1 MKKNFKKSIRNALA
15 LILCIVT
22 VLLGL
27 CSCSSEKK
35 DGKETEA
42 DSAAVQNNAAA
53 EENAAV
59 GTGKEISI
67 TDSDYVNVKYVS
79 RSSEVQTL
87 YSGHVRPEIEV
98 DYVKLGNAIGKE
110 GLKRYSKNVL
120 GSTEEEADYYV
131 QSINEYTVKAAF
143 KVEMKEEYECVKN
156 GDKITLKV
164 VPARD
169 NVTVE
174 EIATAMGI
182 SIQEEADITVSGL
195 EEGLKEIDFIGDLDK
210 YIVYSGANGD
220 CKAEFDF
227 SSVTEPIVI
236 ENKFYLNTI
245 SNGFEIVYQNESLG
259 RFGYFMRDL
268 KDEDDEKYLSNATNL
283 TEGDVL
289 SVKINIKTNTADK
302 LIALGYIPAAYEC
315 EVTVPDRG
323 EYLTS
328 KDQLTEAD
336 VNEVKQFVTNE
347 LTAKYTDVEICSA
360 HFATIKP
367 GIACDAN
374 DKIRIY
380 VVYGRNS
387 FGSKSYYCYVINAL
401 SKNDAGEFNFKMLKE
416 SDGYQN
422 SAANMEANLN
432 GDFTYEKLF

>member
-15 LILCIVT
+15 LILCVVT

-67 TDSDYVNVKYVS
+67 TDYVDVNYVS
-79 RSSEVQTL
+79 RSSEVQIL

-98 DYVKLGNAIGKE
+98 KYTELGNAIGKE
-110 GLKRYSKNVL
+110 GLKRYSINVL
-120 GSTEEEADYYV
+120 GNTEEEADYYV

-143 KVEMKEEYECVKN
+143 EIEMKEEYKCVKN

-182 SIQEEADITVSGL
+182 SIQEETDIIVTGL

-220 CKAEFDF
+220 CKAKFDF

-236 ENKFYLNTI
+236 ENKFYLNPT
-245 SNGFEIVYQNESLG
+245 SNGFEIVHQNESLG
-259 RFGYFMRDL
+259 SFGYFMRDL
-268 KDEDDEKYLSNATNL
+268 KDEDDEDYFSNATNL

-289 SVKINIKTNTADK
+289 SVKITIGTNTADK

-323 EYLTS
+323 EYIAS

-336 VNEVKQFVTNE
+336 VNEIKQFVTNE

-360 HFATIKP
+360 HFATRKP

-374 DKIRIY
+374 DKIRIC

-387 FGSKSYYCYVINAL
+387 FGLSKSYYCYVINAL
-401 SKNDAGEFNFKMLKE
+401 SKNDAGEFNFEMLKE
-416 SDGYQN
+416 SDGYQS
-422 SAANMEANLN
+422 SAANMEANLRT
-432 GDFTYEKLF
+432 DFTYEKLF